1 MSRSRKKTPIYKV
14 STGKYG
20 KNQANRKV
28 RRIGKDMYA
37 GKGNG
42 FKKEYPQYHVI
53 DYTFYIPKEK
63 FRPDDKEDEMFWKR
77 CYYRQ

>member
-1 MSRSRKKTPIYKV
+1 MRRSRKKTPIYKV

-42 FKKEYPQYHVI
+42 FKREYPQYEVI
-53 DYTFYIPKEK
+53 DYIFYRPKEK
-63 FRPDDKEDEMFWKR
+63 YGSDDKENEMFWKKWH
-77 CYYRQ
+77 YRK